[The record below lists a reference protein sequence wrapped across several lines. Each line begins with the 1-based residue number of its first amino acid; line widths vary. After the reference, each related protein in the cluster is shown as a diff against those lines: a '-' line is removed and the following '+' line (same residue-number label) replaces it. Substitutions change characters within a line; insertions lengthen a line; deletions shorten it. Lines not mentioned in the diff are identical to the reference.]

1 MKNQTVK
8 NIMIKGCNHTLVVND
23 SSLISAYNDEGCEIY
38 NPGQLSYIEG
48 LWRGGIT
55 PSF

>member
-23 SSLISAYNDEGCEIY
+23 FSLISAYNDEGCEIY
-38 NPGQLSYIEG
+38 NPAQLSYIES

>member
-8 NIMIKGCNHTLVVND
+8 NIYIKGYNHTLVVNG

-38 NPGQLSYIEG
+38 NPGQLAYIES